1 MDFTTSYDE
10 ESGLWLSAGNPLT
23 SIEPSKM
30 YMINTNSDCVI
41 ELEGKLLE
49 DVEITLNQGENNIS
63 YPLEYESDIN
73 TALQNLNATQGDMI
87 KGYGTSLIAA
97 YLSGKWVG
105 SLTTLKPGQG
115 YIYTSN
121 SAETITFKY
130 PDSIDVKLSN
140 YTTKEYVDEEIN

>member
-73 TALQNLNATQGDMI
+73 IALQNINATLGDMI
-87 KGYGTSLIAA
+87 KGYEQNDLAVYNGT
-97 YLSGKWVG
+97 KWVG
-105 SLTTLKPGQG
+105 RLTTLNPGQG
-115 YIYTSN
+115 Y
-121 SAETITFKY
+121 
-130 PDSIDVKLSN
+130 
-140 YTTKEYVDEEIN
+140 